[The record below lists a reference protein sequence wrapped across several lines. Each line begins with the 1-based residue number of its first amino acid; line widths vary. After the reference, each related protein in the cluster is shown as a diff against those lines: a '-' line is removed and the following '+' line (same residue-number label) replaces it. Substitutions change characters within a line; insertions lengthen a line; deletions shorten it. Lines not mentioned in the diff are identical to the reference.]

1 MSNENDIKLKKTESK
16 AEKKTQKE
24 KAIKTGEYSQLL
36 DKYNDLNDRYVR
48 LYADFENYKK
58 QSSKE
63 KLNIARVATRD
74 VVKDFLPIADEL
86 ENTLKMAE
94 KFADSVDENMK
105 KFMEGVELILKKI
118 NSILEG
124 KGVRAI
130 DTSNKQFD
138 PNIHEA
144 IMIDKK
150 SELPK
155 NSIIAE
161 VQKGYIMDELCLR
174 PARVIVSGK
183 EENKDIATNNKTE
196 EENE

>member
-1 MSNENDIKLKKTESK
+1 MSKEKEINSNK
-16 AEKKTQKE
+16 AENRTEETEQKE
-24 KAIKTGEYSQLL
+24 IPIKTNEYEELIG
-36 DKYNDLNDRYVR
+36 KYNDLNDRYIR

-94 KFADSVDENMK
+94 KFAGSVDENMK

-118 NSILEG
+118 NSILEA

-183 EENKDIATNNKTE
+183 EENKDIATNKTE